1 MFSRYV
7 AIGDSLTEGLGDT
20 PWPGGVPRGWADRL
34 AQHLT
39 VQAGDP
45 IRYAN
50 LAVRG
55 QKAAQVRESQL
66 PAALAAR
73 PDLVTITAGMNDL
86 MRAKVDIDAVENDLD
101 HMARRLAEQG
111 VVTVLVPLPDMTGLL
126 PIGAR
131 IKGRVDALNSALAG
145 VAHRRGVLLAPLPP
159 REVFGRPEA
168 WSSDR
173 LHLSPLGHSRFALG
187 MLHTLGLPT
196 PSPWDEPVA
205 VTPSR
210 SSVLRLAGELRW
222 WAGFAGPWIGRRLTG
237 RSSGDGR
244 TGKRLTLEPWIT
256 DAIVARGGV
265 ATD

>member
-20 PWPGGVPRGWADRL
+20 PWPGEVPRGWADRL

-39 VQAGDP
+39 VQAGYP

-55 QKAAQVRESQL
+55 QKAAQVRDSQL

-86 MRAKVDIDAVENDLD
+86 MRINVDIDAVGHVLD
-101 HMARRLAEQG
+101 DMARRLAEED
-111 VVTVLVPLPDMTGLL
+111 VVTVLVPMPDMTGLL

-131 IKGRVDALNSALAG
+131 LKSRIDALNSALTE
-145 VAHRRGVLLAPLPP
+145 VAARRGTLLAPLPP
-159 REVFGRPEA
+159 RQVFGHAEA

-173 LHLSPLGHSRFALG
+173 LHLSPVGHSRFALG

-196 PSPWDEPVA
+196 PSPWDEPLA
-205 VTPSR
+205 QR
-210 SSVLRLAGELRW
+210 SPLGSVERVVGELRW

-244 TGKRLTLEPWIT
+244 TGKRLELAPWS
-256 DAIVARGGV
+256 DAS
-265 ATD
+265 D

>member
-1 MFSRYV
+1 MFNRYV

-20 PWPGGVPRGWADRL
+20 PWPGDVPRGWADRL

-39 VQAGDP
+39 DHAGHP
-45 IRYAN
+45 IEYAN

-55 QKAAQVRESQL
+55 QKAAQVRDSQL

-73 PDLVTITAGMNDL
+73 PDLVTVTAGMNDL
-86 MRAKVDIDAVENDLD
+86 MRVKVDIDAVGRDLD
-101 HMARRLAEQG
+101 DMARRLEEAK

-131 IKGRVDALNSALAG
+131 LKGRVDALNSTLAD
-145 VAHRRGVLLAPLPP
+145 VAGRRGALLAPLPP
-159 REVFGRPEA
+159 RQVFGRPEA

-173 LHLSPLGHSRFALG
+173 LHLSPVGHSRFALG

-196 PSPWDEPVA
+196 PHPWDESLVPGAPIGA
-205 VTPSR
+205 VQRT
-210 SSVLRLAGELRW
+210 VGELRW

-244 TGKRLTLEPWIT
+244 TGKRLELAPWT
-256 DAIVARGGV
+256 D
-265 ATD
+265 TSD

>member
-20 PWPGGVPRGWADRL
+20 PWPGDVPRGWADRL

-39 VQAGDP
+39 DHAGHP
-45 IRYAN
+45 IEYAN

-55 QKAAQVRESQL
+55 QKAAQVRDSQL

-86 MRAKVDIDAVENDLD
+86 MRVNVDIDAVGVALD
-101 HMARRLAEQG
+101 DMAHQLAEKDI
-111 VVTVLVPLPDMTGLL
+111 VTVMVPLPDMTGLL

-131 IKGRVDALNSALAG
+131 LKGRVDALNSTLTEVAG
-145 VAHRRGVLLAPLPP
+145 RRGALLAPLPP
-159 REVFGRPEA
+159 RQVFGHAEA

-173 LHLSPLGHSRFALG
+173 LHLSPVGHSRFALG

-196 PSPWDEPVA
+196 SSPWDEP
-205 VTPSR
+205 
-210 SSVLRLAGELRW
+210 LAEGLPLGRAERVVGELRW

-244 TGKRLTLEPWIT
+244 TGKRLELAPWT
-256 DAIVARGGV
+256 DAS
-265 ATD
+265 D

>member
-20 PWPGGVPRGWADRL
+20 PWPGDVPRGWADRL

-39 VQAGDP
+39 DHAGHP
-45 IRYAN
+45 IEYAN

-55 QKAAQVRESQL
+55 QKAAQVRDTQL
-66 PAALAAR
+66 PVALAAS

-86 MRAKVDIDAVENDLD
+86 MRPKVDIDAVGHALD
-101 HMARRLAEQG
+101 DMAHRLAAAG

-131 IKGRVDALNSALAG
+131 IKGRVDALNSTLTEVAG
-145 VAHRRGVLLAPLPP
+145 RRGSLLAPLPP
-159 REVFGRPEA
+159 RGVFGHPEA

-173 LHLSPLGHSRFALG
+173 LHLSSLGHSRFALG

-196 PSPWDEPVA
+196 ASAWDEPLVPGPKPASVQRA
-205 VTPSR
+205 V
-210 SSVLRLAGELRW
+210 GELRW

-244 TGKRLTLEPWIT
+244 TGKRLELEPWT
-256 DAIVARGGV
+256 DAS
-265 ATD
+265 D

>member
-1 MFSRYV
+1 MFHRYV
-7 AIGDSLTEGLGDT
+7 AIGDSLTEGLGDS
-20 PWPGGVPRGWADRL
+20 PWPGGAPRGWADRL

-39 VQAGDP
+39 VHAGGP
-45 IRYAN
+45 VHYAN

-66 PAALAAR
+66 PSALAAR

-86 MRAKVDIDAVENDLD
+86 MRVKVDIDAVGNDLD
-101 HMARRLAEQG
+101 HMAHRLAEEG

-131 IKGRVDALNSALAG
+131 LKGRVDALNNTLAE
-145 VAHRRGVLLAPLPP
+145 VAGRRGARLAPLPP
-159 REVFGRPEA
+159 RQVFGHPEA

-173 LHLSPLGHSRFALG
+173 LHLSPLGHTRFAWG

-196 PSPWDEPVA
+196 PAPWDEALAAAPRLSA
-205 VTPSR
+205 VER
-210 SSVLRLAGELRW
+210 AAGELRW

-244 TGKRLTLEPWIT
+244 TGKRLELAPWT
-256 DAIVARGGV
+256 DAS
-265 ATD
+265 D

>member
-39 VQAGDP
+39 VQAGHP
-45 IRYAN
+45 IHYAN

-86 MRAKVDIDAVENDLD
+86 MRVSVDVEAVGNDLD
-101 HMARRLAEQG
+101 HMAHRLAEEG

-131 IKGRVDALNSALAG
+131 LKGRVDALNSVLAD
-145 VAHRRGVLLAPLPP
+145 VAARRGALLAPLPT
-159 REVFGRPEA
+159 RDVFGHPEA

-196 PSPWDEPVA
+196 PSPWDEPLVPA
-205 VTPSR
+205 SPSG
-210 SSVLRLAGELRW
+210 SVQRLAGELRW
-222 WAGFAGPWIGRRLTG
+222 WAGFAGPWVGRRLTG

-244 TGKRLTLEPWIT
+244 TGKRLELQPWTT
-256 DAIVARGGV
+256 DAN
-265 ATD
+265 D

>member
-20 PWPGGVPRGWADRL
+20 PWPGDVPRGWADRL

-39 VQAGDP
+39 EHAGRP
-45 IRYAN
+45 IHYAN

-55 QKAAQVRESQL
+55 QKAAQVRDSQL
-66 PAALAAR
+66 PAALAAD

-86 MRAKVDIDAVENDLD
+86 MRVSVDIDAVGQDLD
-101 HMARRLAEQG
+101 DMAHQLADEG

-131 IKGRVDALNSALAG
+131 LKSRVDALNSTLTD
-145 VAHRRGVLLAPLPP
+145 VAARRGALLAPLPP
-159 REVFGRPEA
+159 RQVFGRPEA

-173 LHLSPLGHSRFALG
+173 LHLSPVGHTRFALG

-196 PSPWDEPVA
+196 PTPWDEPLAAASPLGSVERA
-205 VTPSR
+205 V
-210 SSVLRLAGELRW
+210 GELRW

-244 TGKRLTLEPWIT
+244 TGKRLELAPWT
-256 DAIVARGGV
+256 DSS
-265 ATD
+265 D

>member
-20 PWPGGVPRGWADRL
+20 PWPGDVPRGWADRL

-39 VQAGDP
+39 VQAGGP
-45 IRYAN
+45 IHYAN

-66 PAALAAR
+66 PGALAVD

-86 MRAKVDIDAVENDLD
+86 MRVNVDIEAVGNDLD
-101 HMARRLAEQG
+101 HMAHRLADAG

-131 IKGRVDALNSALAG
+131 LKGRVDALNSALSD
-145 VAHRRGVLLAPLPP
+145 VARRRGVLLAPLPP
-159 REVFGRPEA
+159 REVFGQPEA

-173 LHLSPLGHSRFALG
+173 LHLSPLGHTRFALA

-196 PSPWDEPVA
+196 SAAWDEP
-205 VTPSR
+205 
-210 SSVLRLAGELRW
+210 LAPAPPQSPVHRVVGELRW
-222 WAGFAGPWIGRRLTG
+222 WAGFGGPWIGRRLRG

-244 TGKRLTLEPWIT
+244 TGKRLELTPWTI
-256 DAIVARGGV
+256 DE
-265 ATD
+265 